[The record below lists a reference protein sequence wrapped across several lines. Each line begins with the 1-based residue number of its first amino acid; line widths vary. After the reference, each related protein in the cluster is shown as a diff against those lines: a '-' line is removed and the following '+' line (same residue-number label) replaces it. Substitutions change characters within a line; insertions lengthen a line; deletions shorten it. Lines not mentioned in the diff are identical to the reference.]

1 MFSLDKNKPT
11 KERTDKQTNGQRDKG
26 TNGKHRS
33 RNKLTNRKK
42 MNEPFICRKRSATA
56 NTKLIQQLQN

>member
-26 TNGKHRS
+26 ENESIDAETSGQ
-33 RNKLTNRKK
+33 TEK

>member
-11 KERTDKQTNGQRDKG
+11 KERMDKQTNGQRDKG

-42 MNEPFICRKRSATA
+42 
-56 NTKLIQQLQN
+56 

>member
-26 TNGKHRS
+26 TNES
-33 RNKLTNRKK
+33 IDAET
-42 MNEPFICRKRSATA
+42 S
-56 NTKLIQQLQN
+56 